1 MKGIFISFEGI
12 DGCGKSTQ
20 INLLAKYF
28 AIQKKSFV
36 KTEEPGGTEG
46 ANEIRKILLRE
57 NNFQWSVESEALLF
71 MAARNDHVEKII
83 KPAIEENKIVICDR
97 FMDSTI
103 VYQGMRSPQA
113 KNLSLMLFELI
124 GINPD
129 ITFLIDMDPEIAL
142 NRALNRAN
150 DEDRFENYGISFQR
164 QLRQN
169 FLDVANKHSDRIKI
183 IDGNRSPQ
191 QVAAQIIESVET
203 LVKRYDRKRNSRVY
217 RAVKWG

>member
-28 AIQKKSFV
+28 AKQKKSFV

-83 KPAIEENKIVICDR
+83 KPAIEDNKIVICDR

-103 VYQGMRSPQA
+103 VYQGMRSTQA
-113 KNLSLMLFELI
+113 KKLSLKLFELI
-124 GINPD
+124 GVNPD
-129 ITFLIDMDPEIAL
+129 VTFLIDMDPEIAL
-142 NRALNRAN
+142 DRALNRAT
-150 DEDRFENYGISFQR
+150 DEDRFENYGINFQR

-169 FLDVANKHSDRIKI
+169 FLDIANTHSDRIRI
-183 IDGNRSPQ
+183 IDGNRSVK
-191 QVAAQIIESVET
+191 QVAAQIIESIET
-203 LVKRYDRKRNSRVY
+203 LTK
-217 RAVKWG
+217 

>member
-20 INLLAKYF
+20 INLLAKHF
-28 AIQKKSFV
+28 AKLKKTFV

-57 NNFQWSVESEALLF
+57 NDFQWSVESEALLF
-71 MAARNDHVEKII
+71 MAARNDHVEKVI
-83 KPAIEENKIVICDR
+83 KPAIEDNKIVICDR

-113 KNLSLMLFELI
+113 KKLSLILFELI

-142 NRALNRAN
+142 DRALKRAT
-150 DEDRFENYGISFQR
+150 DEDRFENYGINFQY
-164 QLRQN
+164 QLRKN
-169 FLDVANKHSDRIKI
+169 FLEIAYQHSERIKI
-183 IDGNRSPQ
+183 IDGNRSQ
-191 QVAAQIIESVET
+191 ENVAAQIIDSINN
-203 LVKRYDRKRNSRVY
+203 LVI
-217 RAVKWG
+217 

>member
-1 MKGIFISFEGI
+1 MKGFFISFEGI

-28 AIQKKSFV
+28 AKQKKSFV

-83 KPAIEENKIVICDR
+83 KPAIKDKKIVICDR

-103 VYQGMRSPQA
+103 VYQGMRSSRA
-113 KNLSLMLFELI
+113 KKLSLLLFDLI
-124 GINPD
+124 GISPD

-142 NRALNRAN
+142 NRALNRTT
-150 DEDRFENYGISFQR
+150 DEDRFENYGINFQR
-164 QLRQN
+164 QLRKN
-169 FLDVANKHSDRIKI
+169 FLDIANKHSDRIKI

-203 LVKRYDRKRNSRVY
+203 LVK
-217 RAVKWG
+217 

>member
-20 INLLAKYF
+20 INLLTKHFAK
-28 AIQKKSFV
+28 QKKSFV

-57 NNFQWSVESEALLF
+57 NSFQWSVETEALLF
-71 MAARNDHVEKII
+71 MAARNDHVEKVI
-83 KPAIEENKIVICDR
+83 KPAIEDNKIVICDR

-113 KNLSLMLFELI
+113 KKLSLILFELI

-129 ITFLIDMDPEIAL
+129 ITFLIDMDPKIAL
-142 NRALNRAN
+142 DRALSRAT
-150 DEDRFENYGISFQR
+150 DEDRFENYGINFQR

-169 FLDVANKHSDRIKI
+169 FLDIANKHSDRIKI

-191 QVAAQIIESVET
+191 QVAAQIIESVKT
-203 LVKRYDRKRNSRVY
+203 LVK
-217 RAVKWG
+217 

>member
-1 MKGIFISFEGI
+1 MKGFFISFEGI

-28 AIQKKSFV
+28 AKQNKPFV

-71 MAARNDHVEKII
+71 MAARNDHVEKVI
-83 KPAIEENKIVICDR
+83 KPAIKDNKIVICDR

-113 KNLSLMLFELI
+113 KKLSLILFELI

-142 NRALNRAN
+142 DRALNRATN
-150 DEDRFENYGISFQR
+150 EDRFENYGINFQR

-169 FLDVANKHSDRIKI
+169 FLDIANKHSDRIKI
-183 IDGNRSPQ
+183 IDGNLSPQ
-191 QVAAQIIESVET
+191 QVAAQIIENIET
-203 LVKRYDRKRNSRVY
+203 LVK
-217 RAVKWG
+217 

>member
-20 INLLAKYF
+20 INLLAKHF
-28 AIQKKSFV
+28 SKRKKSFV

-71 MAARNDHVEKII
+71 MAARNDHVEKVI
-83 KPAIEENKIVICDR
+83 KPAIEDNKIVICDR

-113 KNLSLMLFELI
+113 KKLSLILFELI

-142 NRALNRAN
+142 DRALKRAT
-150 DEDRFENYGISFQR
+150 DEDRFENYGIKFQR
-164 QLRQN
+164 QLRQK
-169 FLDVANKHSDRIKI
+169 FLDIANTNSDRIKI

-191 QVAAQIIESVET
+191 QVAGQIIEAIDT
-203 LVKRYDRKRNSRVY
+203 LIK
-217 RAVKWG
+217 

>member
-12 DGCGKSTQ
+12 DGSGKSTQ
-20 INLLAKYF
+20 ISLLAKYF
-28 AIQKKSFV
+28 AKQKKSFV
-36 KTEEPGGTEG
+36 RTEEPGGTEG

-71 MAARNDHVEKII
+71 MAARNDHVEKVI
-83 KPAIEENKIVICDR
+83 KPAIKDNKIVICDR

-113 KNLSLMLFELI
+113 KKLSLMLFELI
-124 GINPD
+124 GIDPD

-142 NRALNRAN
+142 ERALNRATN
-150 DEDRFENYGISFQR
+150 EDRFENYGINFQR

-169 FLDVANKHSDRIKI
+169 FLDIANKHSDRIKI
-183 IDGNRSPQ
+183 VDGNRSRQ
-191 QVAAQIIESVET
+191 QVAAQIIKSVET
-203 LVKRYDRKRNSRVY
+203 LVK
-217 RAVKWG
+217 

>member
-28 AIQKKSFV
+28 AKQNKSFV
-36 KTEEPGGTEG
+36 RTEEPGGTEG

-71 MAARNDHVEKII
+71 MAARNDHVEKVI
-83 KPAIEENKIVICDR
+83 KPAIKDNKIVICDR

-113 KNLSLMLFELI
+113 KKLSLILFELI

-142 NRALNRAN
+142 DRALNRAT
-150 DEDRFENYGISFQR
+150 DEDRFENYGINFQR
-164 QLRQN
+164 KLRQN
-169 FLDVANKHSDRIKI
+169 FLDIANIHSDRIKI

-203 LVKRYDRKRNSRVY
+203 LVK
-217 RAVKWG
+217 

>member
-1 MKGIFISFEGI
+1 MKGIFISFEGL

-20 INLLAKYF
+20 LNLLAKYF
-28 AIQKKSFV
+28 AEQKKSFV

-57 NNFQWSVESEALLF
+57 NDFQWSVESEALLF
-71 MAARNDHVEKII
+71 MAARNDHVEKVI
-83 KPAIEENKIVICDR
+83 KPAIEDNKIVICDR

-113 KNLSLMLFELI
+113 KKLSLILFELI
-124 GINPD
+124 GIDPD

-142 NRALNRAN
+142 DRALNRAT
-150 DEDRFENYGISFQR
+150 DEDRFENYGINFQR

-169 FLDVANKHSDRIKI
+169 FLDIANTHCDRIKI

-191 QVAAQIIESVET
+191 QITAQIIESIAP
-203 LVKRYDRKRNSRVY
+203 LVK
-217 RAVKWG
+217 

>member
-20 INLLAKYF
+20 INLLAKHF
-28 AIQKKSFV
+28 AKQKRSFV

-71 MAARNDHVEKII
+71 MAARNDHVEKVI
-83 KPAIEENKIVICDR
+83 KPAIEDNKIVICDR

-113 KNLSLMLFELI
+113 KKLSLLLFELI
-124 GINPD
+124 GISPD

-142 NRALNRAN
+142 DRALNRAT
-150 DEDRFENYGISFQR
+150 DEDRFENYGINFQR
-164 QLRQN
+164 QLRQT
-169 FLDVANKHSDRIKI
+169 FLDIASTHSDRIKI

-191 QVAAQIIESVET
+191 QVAAQIIESIEALT
-203 LVKRYDRKRNSRVY
+203 K
-217 RAVKWG
+217 

>member
-20 INLLAKYF
+20 INLLAKHF
-28 AIQKKSFV
+28 AKQKRSFV

-83 KPAIEENKIVICDR
+83 KPAIEDNKIVICDR

-113 KNLSLMLFELI
+113 KNLSIMLFELI

-142 NRALNRAN
+142 DRALHREN

-169 FLDVANKHSDRIKI
+169 FLDLANKHSGRIKI

-203 LVKRYDRKRNSRVY
+203 LVK
-217 RAVKWG
+217 

>member
-1 MKGIFISFEGI
+1 MKGFFISFEGI

-28 AIQKKSFV
+28 AKQKKSFV

-83 KPAIEENKIVICDR
+83 KPAIEDNKIVICDR

-113 KNLSLMLFELI
+113 KKLSLILFELI

-142 NRALNRAN
+142 ERALNRATN
-150 DEDRFENYGISFQR
+150 EDRFENYGINFQR

-169 FLDVANKHSDRIKI
+169 FLDIANKHSDRIKI
-183 IDGNRSPQ
+183 IDGNQSPE
-191 QVAAQIIESVET
+191 QVAAQIIENIET
-203 LVKRYDRKRNSRVY
+203 LAK
-217 RAVKWG
+217 

>member
-1 MKGIFISFEGI
+1 MKGFFISFEGI

-28 AIQKKSFV
+28 AKQNKPFV
-36 KTEEPGGTEG
+36 KTEEPGGTQG

-71 MAARNDHVEKII
+71 MAARNDHVEKVI
-83 KPAIEENKIVICDR
+83 KPAIEDNKIVICDR

-113 KNLSLMLFELI
+113 KKLSLTLFELI

-142 NRALNRAN
+142 DRALNRATN
-150 DEDRFENYGISFQR
+150 EDRFENYGINFQR

-169 FLDVANKHSDRIKI
+169 FLDIANKHSDRIKI
-183 IDGNRSPQ
+183 IDGNLSPQ
-191 QVAAQIIESVET
+191 QVAAQIIENIET
-203 LVKRYDRKRNSRVY
+203 LAK
-217 RAVKWG
+217 

>member
-20 INLLAKYF
+20 INLLAKHF
-28 AIQKKSFV
+28 AEQKKSFV

-71 MAARNDHVEKII
+71 MAARNDHVEKVI
-83 KPAIEENKIVICDR
+83 KPAIEDNKIVICDR

-169 FLDVANKHSDRIKI
+169 FLDLANKHSGRIKI

-203 LVKRYDRKRNSRVY
+203 LVK
-217 RAVKWG
+217 

>member
-1 MKGIFISFEGI
+1 MKGFFISFEGI

-28 AIQKKSFV
+28 AKQNKPFV

-71 MAARNDHVEKII
+71 MAARNDHVEKVI
-83 KPAIEENKIVICDR
+83 KPAIKDNKIVICDR

-113 KNLSLMLFELI
+113 KKLSLALFELI

-142 NRALNRAN
+142 ERALNRATN
-150 DEDRFENYGISFQR
+150 EDRFENYGINFQR

-169 FLDVANKHSDRIKI
+169 FLDIAKKHSDRIII
-183 IDGNRSPQ
+183 IDGNRSPP
-191 QVAAQIIESVET
+191 QVATQIIKSIET
-203 LVKRYDRKRNSRVY
+203 LVK
-217 RAVKWG
+217 

>member
-1 MKGIFISFEGI
+1 MKGFFISFEGI

-28 AIQKKSFV
+28 AKQKKSFV

-83 KPAIEENKIVICDR
+83 KPAIEDNKIVICDR

-113 KNLSLMLFELI
+113 KKLSLILFELI

-142 NRALNRAN
+142 DRALNRATN
-150 DEDRFENYGISFQR
+150 EDRFENYGINFQR

-169 FLDVANKHSDRIKI
+169 FLDIANKHSDRIKI

-203 LVKRYDRKRNSRVY
+203 LVK
-217 RAVKWG
+217 

>member
-12 DGCGKSTQ
+12 DGSGKSTQ
-20 INLLAKYF
+20 ISLLAKYF
-28 AIQKKSFV
+28 AKQKKSFV
-36 KTEEPGGTEG
+36 RTEEPGGTEG

-71 MAARNDHVEKII
+71 MAARNDHVEKVI

-113 KNLSLMLFELI
+113 KKLSLILFDLI

-142 NRALNRAN
+142 DRALNRAT
-150 DEDRFENYGISFQR
+150 DEDRFENYGINFQR

-169 FLDVANKHSDRIKI
+169 FLDIANKHSDRIKI
-183 IDGNRSPQ
+183 IDGNRTPQ
-191 QVAAQIIESVET
+191 QVAAQIIESVGP
-203 LVKRYDRKRNSRVY
+203 LVK
-217 RAVKWG
+217 

>member
-20 INLLAKYF
+20 INLLSKHFAK
-28 AIQKKSFV
+28 QKKSFV

-71 MAARNDHVEKII
+71 MAARNDHVEKVI
-83 KPAIEENKIVICDR
+83 KPAIRDNKIVICDR

-103 VYQGMRSPQA
+103 VYQGMRSPKA
-113 KNLSLMLFELI
+113 KKLSLILFELI

-142 NRALNRAN
+142 ERALNRAT
-150 DEDRFENYGISFQR
+150 DEDRFENYGINFQR

-169 FLDVANKHSDRIKI
+169 FLDIANTHSDRIKI
-183 IDGNRSPQ
+183 VDGNSSPQ
-191 QVAAQIIESVET
+191 QVATQIIESIET
-203 LVKRYDRKRNSRVY
+203 LIK
-217 RAVKWG
+217 

>member
-1 MKGIFISFEGI
+1 MKGFFISFEGI

-28 AIQKKSFV
+28 AKQNKSFV

-71 MAARNDHVEKII
+71 MAARNDHVEKVI
-83 KPAIEENKIVICDR
+83 KPAIEDNKIVICDR

-142 NRALNRAN
+142 DRALNRATN
-150 DEDRFENYGISFQR
+150 EDRFENYGINFQR
-164 QLRQN
+164 QLRQK
-169 FLDVANKHSDRIKI
+169 FLDIANQHIDRIKI

-203 LVKRYDRKRNSRVY
+203 LVK
-217 RAVKWG
+217 

>member
-1 MKGIFISFEGI
+1 MMKGIFISFEGI

-28 AIQKKSFV
+28 AKQNKSFV

-71 MAARNDHVEKII
+71 MAARNDHVEKVI
-83 KPAIEENKIVICDR
+83 KPAIEDNKIVICDR

-113 KNLSLMLFELI
+113 KNLSIMLFELI

-142 NRALNRAN
+142 DRALHREN

-169 FLDVANKHSDRIKI
+169 FLDLANKHSGRIKI
-183 IDGNRSPQ
+183 IDGNQSPQ

-203 LVKRYDRKRNSRVY
+203 IVK
-217 RAVKWG
+217 

>member
-28 AIQKKSFV
+28 AKQNKSFV
-36 KTEEPGGTEG
+36 RTEEPGGTEG

-71 MAARNDHVEKII
+71 MAARNDHVEKVI

-113 KNLSLMLFELI
+113 KNLSIMLFELI

-142 NRALNRAN
+142 DRALNRATN
-150 DEDRFENYGISFQR
+150 EDRFENYGINFQR

-169 FLDVANKHSDRIKI
+169 FLDIANTNSDIIKI

-191 QVAAQIIESVET
+191 QVAAQIIKSIET
-203 LVKRYDRKRNSRVY
+203 LTK
-217 RAVKWG
+217 

>member
-1 MKGIFISFEGI
+1 MKGFFISFEGI

-28 AIQKKSFV
+28 AKQKKSFV

-57 NNFQWSVESEALLF
+57 NNFQWSVESETLLF
-71 MAARNDHVEKII
+71 MAARNDHVEKVI
-83 KPAIEENKIVICDR
+83 KPAIKDNKIVICDR

-142 NRALNRAN
+142 DRALNRATN
-150 DEDRFENYGISFQR
+150 EDRFENYGINFQR

-169 FLDVANKHSDRIKI
+169 FLDVANKYSDRIKI
-183 IDGNRSPQ
+183 IDGNRSLQ
-191 QVAAQIIESVET
+191 QVAAQIIENVET
-203 LVKRYDRKRNSRVY
+203 LVK
-217 RAVKWG
+217 